1 MKTKF
6 EKLKPKEVTYR
17 NYKNFEDEAFK
28 SDLSKELRNNIQSG
42 KNYEI
47 FEDIFLRVLD
57 RHAPLKT
64 KIIRGNH
71 AQYMNTTLRKA
82 IMKRTRLQN
91 KFFKS

>member
-42 KNYEI
+42 K
-47 FEDIFLRVLD
+47 
-57 RHAPLKT
+57 
-64 KIIRGNH
+64 
-71 AQYMNTTLRKA
+71 
-82 IMKRTRLQN
+82 IMKYSRI
-91 KFFKS
+91 FF